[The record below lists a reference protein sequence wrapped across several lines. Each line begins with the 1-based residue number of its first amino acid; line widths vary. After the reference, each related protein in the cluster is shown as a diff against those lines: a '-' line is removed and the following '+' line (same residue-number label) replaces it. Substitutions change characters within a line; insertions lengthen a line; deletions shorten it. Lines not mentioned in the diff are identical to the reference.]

1 MNLREY
7 SAPTRG
13 PSRCARCSPVHAR
26 LRHHFLRPT
35 AVGYIAPPGMQPPIV
50 PAHPLRRL
58 GALLLTLSVL
68 VTSLGWAHLIC
79 GAVTEQ
85 SAGAAATASRPGEYP
100 GVHPGAAGMQAVDG
114 ASGTRIGVAPEGA
127 SGDAGRPA
135 DQCAGH
141 GCQLPSQS
149 TSETD
154 GCTME
159 AHCTAAFAPSAV
171 AVHMPASHAPTQPIV
186 PSSSRLLERAYQ
198 PDAPPPR
205 A

>member
-1 MNLREY
+1 
-7 SAPTRG
+7 
-13 PSRCARCSPVHAR
+13 
-26 LRHHFLRPT
+26 
-35 AVGYIAPPGMQPPIV
+35 MQPPIV
-50 PAHPLRRL
+50 SARPLRRL

-85 SAGAAATASRPGEYP
+85 SAGAVATAIRPGEHPGEHP
-100 GVHPGAAGMQAVDG
+100 GVHPGAAGIQALDG
-114 ASGTRIGVAPEGA
+114 ARGTGIGVAPEGA

-154 GCTME
+154 GCTMV